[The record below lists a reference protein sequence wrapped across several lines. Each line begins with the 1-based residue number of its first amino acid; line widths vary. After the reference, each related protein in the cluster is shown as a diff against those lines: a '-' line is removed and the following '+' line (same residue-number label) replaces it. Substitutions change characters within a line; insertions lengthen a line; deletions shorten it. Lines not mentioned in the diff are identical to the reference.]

1 MKLFPNDVSAEQVRA
16 ALLGWLDMLAAGRYA
31 DAVDFLSPEIP
42 DQSGS
47 TDETRWT
54 PELLESVISNYGVEE
69 PIEGE
74 DWRYRVAP
82 LTDELLPLFDERLDI
97 DTDFRLWEG
106 STPDGSRLSGAIHAD
121 VPLVYED
128 GPAMSD
134 LTARFTFKHFPDG
147 RIALVLRDI
156 HVM

>member
-1 MKLFPNDVSAEQVRA
+1 MKLFPNGVSAEQVRA
-16 ALLGWLDMLAAGRYA
+16 DLLGWIDLLSAGRYA

-54 PELLESVISNYGVEE
+54 PELLESVISNYGLDE

-82 LTDELLPLFDERLDI
+82 LTNELLPTFDERLDI
-97 DTDFRLWEG
+97 DLDFGMWEG
-106 STPDGSRLSGAIHAD
+106 STADGSRLAGAIHAD
-121 VPLVYED
+121 MPLVYED

-134 LTARFTFKHFPDG
+134 LTARFMFKHFADG
-147 RIALVLRDI
+147 RMALVLLDI
-156 HVM
+156 HVL

>member
-1 MKLFPNDVSAEQVRA
+1 MKLFPNGVSAEQVRA
-16 ALLGWLDMLAAGRYA
+16 DLLGWLDMLAAGRYA

-42 DQSGS
+42 DGSGS
-47 TDETRWT
+47 TNEARWT
-54 PELLESVISNYGVEE
+54 PELLESVISNYGLDQ

-82 LTDELLPLFDERLDI
+82 LTDELLPMFDEHLDI
-97 DTDFRLWEG
+97 DLDFEMGEG
-106 STPDGSRLSGAIHAD
+106 STADGSRLAGAIHAD

-134 LTARFTFKHFPDG
+134 LTARFLFKHFPDG
-147 RIALVLRDI
+147 RTALVLLDI
-156 HVM
+156 HVL

>member
-1 MKLFPNDVSAEQVRA
+1 MKLFPHDVSAEQVRTD
-16 ALLGWLDMLAAGRYA
+16 LLDWLNMLAEGRYA

-42 DQSGS
+42 DGSGS

-54 PELLESVISNYGVEE
+54 PALLESVIANYGLDE
-69 PIEGE
+69 PMEGE

-82 LTDELLPLFDERLDI
+82 LTNELLPMFIDDLDI
-97 DTDFRLWEG
+97 DLEMWE
-106 STPDGSRLSGAIHAD
+106 SSMADGSRLAGAIHAD
-121 VPLVYED
+121 MPLVYED

-147 RIALVLRDI
+147 RMALVLLDI